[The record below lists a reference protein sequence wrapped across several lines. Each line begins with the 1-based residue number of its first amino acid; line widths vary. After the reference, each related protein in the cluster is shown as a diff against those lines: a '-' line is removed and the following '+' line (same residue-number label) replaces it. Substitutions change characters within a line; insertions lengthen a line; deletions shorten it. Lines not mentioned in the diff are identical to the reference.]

1 MRDENEESEAV
12 ACPQQLHPCG
22 IQNIP
27 GTHCIK
33 YSHPGLGGA
42 RPDIDVAEDVH
53 SSQQA
58 VEKPPA
64 ARLGHN
70 ICLLGPQPEGHEQPV
85 DPCREKRLKFSK
97 PFPGEA
103 ANSLSSRSITGL
115 TLGWGVGERISGLTC
130 HSENPEGIEPGKEHQ
145 GQDAGPQHPCP
156 PEQQAQEDSSWRAQV
171 SRLQQAGEVAVGHQS
186 PGQGQQGQPC
196 TDTCMGTGAVRAL
209 MEAQRHSRANSLCSG
224 GVGSTAPP
232 YKPGTP

>member
-42 RPDIDVAEDVH
+42 GPDIDVAEDVH

-97 PFPGEA
+97 LFPGEA
-103 ANSLSSRSITGL
+103 ANSPSSRSITGL
-115 TLGWGVGERISGLTC
+115 TLGWSVG
-130 HSENPEGIEPGKEHQ
+130 
-145 GQDAGPQHPCP
+145 GQDLRSYLPQRKPRRNRAWQRAPGPGRGSPTSLSSRAAGT
-156 PEQQAQEDSSWRAQV
+156 
-171 SRLQQAGEVAVGHQS
+171 G
-186 PGQGQQGQPC
+186 GQQLEG
-196 TDTCMGTGAVRAL
+196 
-209 MEAQRHSRANSLCSG
+209 SG
-224 GVGSTAPP
+224 VQASAGR
-232 YKPGTP
+232 